1 MSSQFSRS
9 ELILGK
15 RATSILAEKRV
26 AVFGLGGVGG
36 YVAEALARAG
46 VGMIDIIDSDTVNL
60 TNINRQI
67 IALHSTIGMPKT
79 QAMEQRIK
87 DINPNCKVTKHN
99 VFYLPENRDAFDF
112 KVYDYV
118 VDAVDTVSA
127 KIDIAARCC
136 EENIPLISSM
146 GTGNKLDPAAFR
158 VADIFETKVC
168 PLARVMRSE
177 LKKRNVKSLKV
188 VYSEEIPQD
197 HDSEALSEYMAQE
210 DSNARAVPGSVS
222 FVPPVAGL
230 IAASEVIK
238 DMLTEK
244 DV

>member
-1 MSSQFSRS
+1 MQGQFSRS

-15 RATSILAEKRV
+15 SATSVLAKKRV

-46 VGMIDIIDSDTVNL
+46 VGMIDIVDSDTVNL

-67 IALHSTIGMPKT
+67 IALHSTVGMLKT

-87 DINPNCKVTKHN
+87 DINPNCKVTKHD
-99 VFYLPENRDAFDF
+99 VFYLPENRDTFDF

-127 KIDIAARCC
+127 KIDIAVRCS

-158 VADIFETKVC
+158 VSDIFETRVC

-177 LKKRNVKSLKV
+177 LKKRNVNSLKAV
-188 VYSEEIPQD
+188 WSEETPKE
-197 HDSEALSEYMAQE
+197 HDVEALSEYMADE
-210 DSNARAVPGSVS
+210 GASLRSVPGSVS